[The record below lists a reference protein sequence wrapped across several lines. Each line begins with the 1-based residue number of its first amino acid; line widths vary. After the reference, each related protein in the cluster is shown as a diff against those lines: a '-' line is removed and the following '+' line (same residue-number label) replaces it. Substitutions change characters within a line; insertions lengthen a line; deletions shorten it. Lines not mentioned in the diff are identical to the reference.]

1 MICVCEELYP
11 PRYGLS
17 GKAAIVEAKQ
27 TVLKNFGLR
36 DEHWLRLWNID
47 CRLLTMF
54 YQSLDPRYDWF
65 IVVYDYEKFCIDRE
79 VKEAIIWHEVGHIT
93 YPVGRNSISVENE
106 IKCDHIAVNSGQKEG
121 LKKVLDLTLN
131 MARSLNNELL
141 MKMTNERKERINAY

>member
-1 MICVCEELYP
+1 MCEEIDP

-17 GKAAIVEAKQ
+17 GKAAIIEDKQ

-36 DEHWLRLWNID
+36 DGNWLRLWNID
-47 CRLLTMF
+47 SRLLTMF
-54 YQSLDPRYDWF
+54 YQSLDSRYDWF

-93 YPVGRNSISVENE
+93 YPVGRNCISLENE
-106 IKCDHIAVNSGQKEG
+106 INCDHMAVKSGQKEG
-121 LKKVLDLTLN
+121 LKKVLDLTLD

-141 MKMTNERKERINAY
+141 IKLTNERKERINAY